1 MLSSVSCSSSDL
13 SFFSPSKTAK
23 SGASTASSVTVTTRV
38 ACRAIKSTHEET
50 TSLPRLPASSQST
63 TRPFLP
69 TNTPKKRKSL
79 PFEQTPPVSPN
90 LPRAVKRLRSSVPTS
105 GRRASSSRTSSRA
118 SSRRPSSLEPIYRSD
133 RSRSA
138 SIFTSN
144 HSHAP
149 LCNRRWATDEDGT
162 PGMQHLSSEEV
173 VLKLI
178 KSYKPC
184 WYFFFLSTKLLNFS
198 QILLILTTPTTS
210 HSNPIQI
217 AILSLNWSTQITEHP
232 KGLFT
237 F

>member
-1 MLSSVSCSSSDL
+1 MLSSVSCSSSDI

-50 TSLPRLPASSQST
+50 TSHPRLPASSQST
-63 TRPFLP
+63 TRSFSP
-69 TNTPKKRKSL
+69 TNTPKKRKTH
-79 PFEQTPPVSPN
+79 PFEPTPPVSPN

-105 GRRASSSRTSSRA
+105 GGRATSSSRTSSRA

-133 RSRSA
+133 RSRSV

-162 PGMQHLSSEEV
+162 PGIRHLSSEQV
-173 VLKLI
+173 VLKLM

-184 WYFFFLSTKLLNFS
+184 WYFFFLSTKLL
-198 QILLILTTPTTS
+198 TS
-210 HSNPIQI
+210 RR
-217 AILSLNWSTQITEHP
+217 
-232 KGLFT
+232 FY
-237 F
+237 